1 MMLRTIE
8 KKGKKKKKTG
18 KREDSEP
25 EMGCNL
31 IRGS

>member
-8 KKGKKKKKTG
+8 KKEKKKKTG